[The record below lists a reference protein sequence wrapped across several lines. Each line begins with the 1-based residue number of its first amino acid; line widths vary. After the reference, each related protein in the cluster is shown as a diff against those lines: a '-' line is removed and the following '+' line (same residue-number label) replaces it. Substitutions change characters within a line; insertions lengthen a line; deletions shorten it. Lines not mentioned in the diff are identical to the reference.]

1 VVSADDLRKRLHL
14 VPDPEVPALSV
25 LDLGIVR
32 GLRMM
37 PDGCEVDLSPTY
49 TGCPA
54 TEVIERDVREALEE
68 LVGKGNVRIKTV
80 LDPPWTSDWIS
91 EEGLRKLESY
101 GIAPPPKRSGDKR
114 SLLGISTPLN
124 CPRCK
129 SSHTERIAAFGS
141 TACKALHRCLDCQ
154 EPFEA
159 FKCI

>member
-1 VVSADDLRKRLHL
+1 MVSTDDLRKRLHL

-32 GLRMM
+32 SLRTT

-68 LVGKGNVRIKTV
+68 LVGLGNVRIKTV

-91 EEGLRKLESY
+91 EEGLRKLEAY
-101 GIAPPPKRSGDKR
+101 GIAPPPKQSGDKR
-114 SLLGISTPLN
+114 SLLGTSLPLN
-124 CPRCK
+124 CPRCR